1 MSYVGESNINVDEYE
16 HYNYEEIN
24 SSKGGKNRTKA
35 ETQLHSNKHDPC
47 GHTRK
52 IVEKLVNTERN
63 KREVKK

>member
-1 MSYVGESNINVDEYE
+1 MSNFGESNINIDEYE

-24 SSKGGKNRTKA
+24 SGKGGKNRSKTEA
-35 ETQLHSNKHDPC
+35 ALHSNKHDPC

>member
-1 MSYVGESNINVDEYE
+1 MSSNASTITDEYE

-24 SSKGGKNRTKA
+24 CGRGGKNRTKTEVA
-35 ETQLHSNKHDPC
+35 LNSNKHDPS

-63 KREVKK
+63 KREKK